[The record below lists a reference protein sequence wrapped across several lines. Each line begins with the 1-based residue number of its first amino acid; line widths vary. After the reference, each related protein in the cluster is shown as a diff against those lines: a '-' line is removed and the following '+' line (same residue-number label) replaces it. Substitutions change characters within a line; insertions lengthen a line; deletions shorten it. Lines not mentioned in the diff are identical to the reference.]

1 MRFKMSDRKLS
12 WQISV
17 PIGIGSMLVA
27 AGVYFWFS
35 SVFATA
41 KQDALVDRA
50 RSIVLQAESS
60 REFTAQQQKQGVFRK
75 DIKNVEDML
84 YTVPVV
90 SAMRTA
96 EKKAAESGYSL
107 RVPKFSPR
115 NPKNLPDSV
124 EADVLHQLEAKNTS
138 EHWLIDKNTNQ
149 LRYFRAVRL
158 TEECMACHGDP
169 NTSFALWG
177 NHEGKDPTGVRM
189 EGWKVGEIHG
199 AFELIFPL
207 EGLQAQV
214 AAESRKIALL
224 ALVGSIVMVLIVVGI
239 TVTVTRPVKSLAGLA
254 SQVAAGDLTVKVD
267 TSRGDEIGTMAK
279 AFSQMIDSLKSTL
292 DNIIESSSEVASASA
307 EISSSTEE
315 MAAGAQESS
324 TQASEVAAA
333 VEEMAKSII
342 ENSGNATKAAET
354 SSQAKVAAERG
365 GEIVEQTI
373 VRMRQLSDVVK
384 RSAATVQELG
394 RSSDRIGEIVSV
406 INDIADQTNLLALNA
421 NIEAARAGE
430 QGRGFAVV
438 ADEVRKLAERTSRA
452 TKEIAGMIKEIQKNT
467 AEAVTT
473 MTEGTEEVERGI
485 SSADEAGR
493 ALQGIVSIVQDA
505 TDRVTT
511 IARATEQQSNVA
523 DQISKNVE
531 GISTVSRETALAVH
545 QIAKAADDLSRL
557 TESLMGSVHQFKIH
571 EDESGHRPS
580 VAAARTGRTVTAKSR
595 PPVMAEQ

>member
-1 MRFKMSDRKLS
+1 MAFKMSDRKLS
-12 WQISV
+12 WQISF
-17 PIGIGSMLVA
+17 PIGLGSVIVA
-27 AGVYFWFS
+27 VGVYVWFS
-35 SVFATA
+35 SVFATS
-41 KQDALVDRA
+41 KEEALVDRA
-50 RSIVLQAESS
+50 RAIVLQAESS
-60 REFTAQQQKQGVFRK
+60 REFTAQQMREGVFRK
-75 DIKNVEDML
+75 DIKNVDQLL

-96 EKKAAESGYSL
+96 AKKAQESGYTL

-115 NPKNLPDSV
+115 NPKNQPDT
-124 EADVLHQLEAKNTS
+124 LEAGVLRTLETENAL
-138 EHWLIDKNTNQ
+138 EHWLIDKKTNQ

-177 NHEGKDPTGVRM
+177 NHEGKDPTGVTM
-189 EGWKVGEIHG
+189 ENWKVGEIHG

-207 EGLQAQV
+207 DALQAEV

-224 ALVGSIVMVLIVVGI
+224 ALFGSVAMVLIVVAI
-239 TVTVTRPVKSLAGLA
+239 TVRVTRPVKSLADA
-254 SQVAAGDLTVKVD
+254 ATQVAGGDLTVKVD
-267 TSRGDEIGTMAK
+267 TTRGDEIGTMAK
-279 AFSQMIDSLKSTL
+279 AFDQMIGSLKMTL
-292 DNIIESSSEVASASA
+292 QNIVESSSEVASASA
-307 EISSSTEE
+307 QISSSTEE
-315 MAAGAQESS
+315 MAAGAQEQS
-324 TQASEVAAA
+324 TQASEVATA

-354 SSQAKVAAERG
+354 SGQAKVAAERG

-373 VRMRQLSDVVK
+373 VRMRQLSDVVR
-384 RSAATVQELG
+384 RSASTVQELG

-452 TKEIAGMIKEIQKNT
+452 TKEIAGMIKDIQKNT
-467 AEAVTT
+467 ADAVST

-485 SSADEAGR
+485 AAADEAGR
-493 ALQGIVSIVQDA
+493 ALQGIVRIVQDA
-505 TDRVTT
+505 TDRVAD
-511 IARATEQQSNVA
+511 IARASEQQSEAA
-523 DQISKNVE
+523 DQISKNVD
-531 GISTVSRETALAVH
+531 GISSVTRETALAVH

-557 TESLMGSVHQFKIH
+557 TEALMGSVHLFKMN
-571 EDESGHRPS
+571 EDDTRVGGVTPVRAAKQIKTHGRPH
-580 VAAARTGRTVTAKSR
+580 
-595 PPVMAEQ
+595 VMAEQ